1 MKCPNSWKKKYLKY
15 PQKFEKIQSPK
26 IEKCRT
32 KKKIRAFHIHSNMSR
47 HEMPKQ
53 LEKSVLKYPPTI
65 EKIQCPKIEKCRTK
79 KKLGHS
85 TSTQTRVDTKCP
97 NSWKKNILGYPP
109 KFEKNTKCQNR
120 KMSGQ
125 KKRRAFRIH
134 SNMSKHETPK
144 QLKKPLWNIPKN

>member
-1 MKCPNSWKKKYLKY
+1 MSD
-15 PQKFEKIQSPK
+15 Q
-26 IEKCRT
+26 
-32 KKKIRAFHIHSNMSR
+32 KKIRAFRIHSNTSG

-53 LEKSVLKYPPTI
+53 L
-65 EKIQCPKIEKCRTK
+65 
-79 KKLGHS
+79 
-85 TSTQTRVDTKCP
+85 
-97 NSWKKNILGYPP
+97 KKNILGYPS

-134 SNMSKHETPK
+134 SNMSKHEMPK